1 MELKE
6 LYQEI
11 ILDHAK
17 TQEIK
22 ENVKVI
28 IMTQKRIILYVETK
42 FTFFKV
48 R

>member
-17 TQEIK
+17 TLAIE
-22 ENVKVI
+22 ESV
-28 IMTQKRIILYVETK
+28 MDLTMMQKHTMPYVETK
-42 FTFFKV
+42 YTFI
-48 R
+48 

>member
-17 TQEIK
+17 TLAIE
-22 ENVKVI
+22 ESV
-28 IMTQKRIILYVETK
+28 MDLTMMQKLTILYVETRFI
-42 FTFFKV
+42 FT
-48 R
+48 